1 MSTDRTL
8 TIHRT
13 HNLGLPA
20 AQALAERWLQDA
32 LADYGI
38 ASTPEPLPE
47 GAAPGQRHAL
57 QRSGLSGHLQYS
69 AQHFDLTL
77 QLGFLLNAHR
87 ERIREHIERNL
98 DGVLAQASDREAG

>member
-38 ASTPEPLPE
+38 ASVPEPGPD
-47 GAAPGQRHAL
+47 AAVPRHRL

-69 AQHFDLTL
+69 AQHFALSL

-98 DGVLAQASDREAG
+98 DEALAAASNGPLG